1 MNMHAS
7 SSPLGR
13 SLRRGQQ
20 GISLLFALM
29 SLVILGF
36 AAVALTRSVDTGTLI
51 MGNIAF
57 KQDAIFASSSGA
69 ELAMDW
75 LRTNIG
81 TATLDLDHPDVGYY
95 ASSKD
100 KLDVTGNK
108 TSAGNKLAIVNWM
121 GNCGGVD
128 AASYASCDVVPT
140 PTPAVKV
147 NYNDIQWII
156 TRLCDTNGP
165 AAAPNSCVR
174 PATISTS
181 TASERGE
188 LSAGGRIS
196 ATIASPYFRI
206 VVRAEGPRNTVSY
219 TETLVHF

>member
-1 MNMHAS
+1 MTMRAHS
-7 SSPLGR
+7 SSFGR
-13 SLRRGQQ
+13 AVRGSQR

-51 MGNIAF
+51 MGNLAF
-57 KQDAIFASSSGA
+57 KQDAVLATSSGA
-69 ELAMDW
+69 EQAMTW
-75 LRTNIG
+75 LRTNINSAALNADD
-81 TATLDLDHPDVGYY
+81 TARGYY

-108 TSAGNKLAIVNWM
+108 TSAANKLAVVNWN

-128 AASYASCDVVPT
+128 AASYESCSILPFT
-140 PTPAVKV
+140 GALV
-147 NYNDIQWII
+147 NGNRIQWIV
-156 TRLCDTNGP
+156 TRLCDTTGP
-165 AAAPNSCVR
+165 ASGSNLCVR
-174 PATISTS
+174 PATASTS
-181 TASERGE
+181 SASERGE
-188 LSAGGRIS
+188 LTSGGRIS
-196 ATIASPYFRI
+196 GSIASPYYRI

>member
-1 MNMHAS
+1 MTMRAHPS
-7 SSPLGR
+7 SFGR
-13 SLRRGQQ
+13 AVRGSQR

-51 MGNIAF
+51 MGNLAF
-57 KQDAIFASSSGA
+57 KQDAVFASSSGA
-69 ELAMDW
+69 EEAMTWLKANINSAALNSDDLA
-75 LRTNIG
+75 N
-81 TATLDLDHPDVGYY
+81 GYY

-108 TSAGNKLAIVNWM
+108 TSATNKLAVVNWM

-128 AASYASCDVVPT
+128 AANYDSCSVLPFT
-140 PTPAVKV
+140 GTKV
-147 NYNDIQWII
+147 NGNQIQWII
-156 TRLCDTNGP
+156 TRLCDTTG
-165 AAAPNSCVR
+165 AAGGSNLCVR
-174 PATISTS
+174 PATTATS

-188 LSAGGRIS
+188 LTAGGRIS
-196 ATIASPYFRI
+196 AGIASPYYRI
-206 VVRAEGPRNTVSY
+206 VVRAEGARNTVSY